1 MKREKE
7 GWRTEGKVGQKKEVR
22 ERNIDRLKEGRTNG
36 CKEEIIEEKIQI
48 SAKNKCRDAK
58 LNWNFEVLL
67 QS

>member
-36 CKEEIIEEKIQI
+36 CKEEIIEEKYSFLQRI
-48 SAKNKCRDAK
+48 SA
-58 LNWNFEVLL
+58 EM